1 MRRNS
6 WSKALVLPFISFV
19 LSTKVHA
26 DSIKELMDKA
36 KELSENLDSKKIW
49 DMLLSGIASGFSSL
63 SQSFALSFC
72 VLTAGVVFSSLK
84 DSFSEN
90 ESLFDFISSCIMIIA
105 VSSPL
110 LMCIGKAAEHSEA
123 MCGIMVSLIP
133 TMIALYSAGGSTI
146 TAAMSAAALPFTVS
160 AIQTIST
167 GLVLPLIKSA
177 STLTCVNTLCKK
189 TNLSSAISLIKSVCL
204 WVTGLGFTLFTG
216 VLALK
221 SHLNTGADNLVIK
234 GLRYGASK
242 FIPIA
247 GGMVSESMTS
257 VITSVSLIKSI
268 TGISGI
274 LLIVYAMLPPLTLC
288 LATKLTYSLLSFYAK
303 STCQNDAASLLDGL
317 GGIINILIA
326 LCIGCGVTLMAVLAI
341 FIRSNITM

>member
-1 MRRNS
+1 MQRS
-6 WSKALVLPFISFV
+6 LCSKALILAFV
-19 LSTKVHA
+19 FLILSTKVHA
-26 DSIKELMDKA
+26 DGIKELMDKVHS
-36 KELSENLDSKKIW
+36 LSENLDSNKIW

-84 DSFSEN
+84 DSFCEN
-90 ESLFDFISSCIMIIA
+90 ESIFDFISSCIMIIA

-110 LMCIGKAAEHSEA
+110 IVCISKTSEHTEA
-123 MCGIMVSLIP
+123 MCGVMVSLIP

-146 TAAMSAAALPFTVS
+146 TAAMSSASLPFTVS

-177 STLTCVNTLCKK
+177 CTLTCVNSLCKK
-189 TNLSSAISLIKSVCL
+189 TNLSSAVSLIKTVCL
-204 WVTGLGFTLFTG
+204 WITGLGFTLFTG
-216 VLALK
+216 VLSLK
-221 SHLNTGADNLVIK
+221 AHLNIGADTLVIK
-234 GLRYGASK
+234 GLKYGASR

-274 LLIVYAMLPPLTLC
+274 LLIIYALLPPLTLC

-303 STCQNDAASLLDGL
+303 STCQNDAASLLDSL
-317 GGIINILIA
+317 CGIINILIA

-341 FIRSNITM
+341 FIKTNITM